1 MMSTP
6 VPPLSP
12 GDENPADDLK
22 TDIVKDVKREHTIT
36 SDVTGDDAD
45 DA

>member
-22 TDIVKDVKREHTIT
+22 TDIVEDVKREHTIT
-36 SDVTGDDAD
+36 SDVGEDDE